1 MFIAQ
6 WFALTG
12 CVLATIAQKRQVLY
26 TCAVVPLL
34 HLAGSADIVS
44 FLYLEMHGVHGV
56 SYVVPLCCSKFRSRT
71 ALVFRFLSFFVL
83 NFLDF
88 STFGKV
94 HVEIYYSCSLLPS
107 HPALRRCGTVV
118 CSHQC

>member
-34 HLAGSADIVS
+34 HLAGSADRVS
-44 FLYLEMHGVHGV
+44 FLYLEMHCMHGV
-56 SYVVPLCCSKFRSRT
+56 RRVVVLQQVLQPRSP
-71 ALVFRFLSFFVL
+71 RFPLSFFL
-83 NFLDF
+83 
-88 STFGKV
+88 
-94 HVEIYYSCSLLPS
+94 CSELF
-107 HPALRRCGTVV
+107 
-118 CSHQC
+118 